1 MKDHKRRLILEAL
14 DILDDEGR
22 EQLMEMAETLYRD
35 AQEREA

>member
-22 EQLMEMAETLYRD
+22 EKLMEQAESLLA